1 MPVKKAPQTELT
13 KIRSAIAV
21 ADAETAT
28 AYRIKEAIAAEA
40 AKIPGSSRNQCR
52 KLIAALGGLFL
63 ELEIEMMEP
72 VGCPCC
78 GHQIE
83 ENGGVQ

>member
-13 KIRSAIAV
+13 KIRSAIAAV
-21 ADAETAT
+21 EAETAT
-28 AYRIKEAIAAEA
+28 ECRIKTAIAAEA

-63 ELEIEMMEP
+63 ELEIEMLEP
-72 VGCPCC
+72 VECPCC

-83 ENGGVQ
+83 EKGGA